1 MAFQTQQ
8 DEDTSLGGPMPM
20 AEINIIPLVDVM
32 LVMLIITMVTSPF
45 LEVGVDVNLPVAEG
59 KNLRSEQ
66 FQEETITLFVSRTKN
81 LRIGDQSI
89 RKIDLDAKLKTIFKN
104 RQNKELFV
112 KADKEVPYGFVAEIM
127 SQVQSAGIQRVG
139 LVTQPE

>member
-1 MAFQTQQ
+1 MAFSVQ
-8 DEDTSLGGPMPM
+8 DDDDSGQGPMPM

-32 LVMLIITMVTSPF
+32 LVMLIITMITSPF

-66 FQEETITLFVSRTKN
+66 FQEETVTIFVSRDRN
-81 LRIGDQSI
+81 IRLGSNPI
-89 RKIDLDAKLKTIFKN
+89 RKDDLDAKLKALFKN
-104 RQNKELFV
+104 RQSKEVFV

-127 SQVQSAGIQRVG
+127 TRVQAAGVQRVG

>member
-1 MAFQTQQ
+1 MAFNVSGGDDDLDQ
-8 DEDTSLGGPMPM
+8 GPMPM

-32 LVMLIITMVTSPF
+32 LVMLIITMITSPF

-66 FQEETITLFVSRTKN
+66 FQEETITIFVSKDRNIK
-81 LRIGDQSI
+81 IGSTPV
-89 RKIDLDAKLKTIFKN
+89 RKVDLDTKLKSVFKN
-104 RQNKELFV
+104 RQSKEVFV
-112 KADKEVPYGFVAEIM
+112 KADREVPYGFVAEIM
-127 SQVQSAGIQRVG
+127 TLVQAAGIQRVG